1 MKNNS
6 KSISHLT
13 AWMLLA
19 AGLLAA
25 TTVAEAQPVPAQP
38 SIVYGGLVGH
48 RVCGNFS
55 EPGTTFTF
63 GCDPLPT
70 KIATGWQLTPLFKTD
85 GAGKPAANTGVIIR
99 VTTPSFTNLY
109 VEYEDQAGTKLPLA
123 QIVSGPGT
131 PQPRDLGPN
140 GQVGVASDDNGTV
153 KTWSL
158 QFIVNTCTDWDR
170 VNIYNVGANGLR
182 NPNPVPVYLLRD
194 RNEMCSGGVGGG
206 VILRTQPVTMTPSA
220 MNMTACRC
228 TQTGQFTGIAQH
240 SVSGGTTGTFTNSL
254 GTFVLS
260 AQPSGTAAT
269 VSVGFQKSATQIVP
283 VFSATAIGWGLS
295 PGNQF
300 FTVVSPLVGTN
311 AGAPVQVF
319 KVSNTRFTSVVST
332 TAWPD
337 GFWGYSPDG
346 GQFVVGRGR
355 NVQSGNSVAL
365 EFGFQDYNLIGQHPS
380 TPAVNVTELGAQGP
394 SLAFA
399 PCGNMLMYFRW
410 TQLNPLQGQS
420 SLYTVTGTTGGA
432 PIIADATG
440 TTPPVAS
447 IATGS
452 SALDFIV
459 ALQGARLRGTVKASS
474 NQCSAP

>member
-1 MKNNS
+1 M
-6 KSISHLT
+6 
-13 AWMLLA
+13 
-19 AGLLAA
+19 
-25 TTVAEAQPVPAQP
+25 
-38 SIVYGGLVGH
+38 
-48 RVCGNFS
+48 CGNFP

-70 KIATGWQLTPLFKTD
+70 KITTGWQLTPLFKTD
-85 GAGKPAANTGVIIR
+85 GAGKPAANRGVIIR
-99 VTTPSFTNLY
+99 VTTPSITNLY
-109 VEYEDQAGTKLPLA
+109 VEYESQGGNKLPLA

-131 PQPRDLGPN
+131 PEPRDVGPN
-140 GQVGVASDDNGTV
+140 GQVGVASDDNGTL

-158 QFIVNTCTDWDR
+158 QFIVNACTDWAR
-170 VNIYNVGANGLR
+170 VNIYNVGASGLR
-182 NPNPVPVYLLRD
+182 NPNPLAVYLVRD
-194 RNEMCSGGVGGG
+194 RNEVCSGGVGGG
-206 VILRTQPVTMTPSA
+206 PPPVVMTTTPMTMTPTVMS
-220 MNMTACRC
+220 MTPCRC
-228 TQTGQFTGIAQH
+228 ALTGQFAGIAQH
-240 SVSGGTTGTFTNSL
+240 SISGGTTGTFTNSL
-254 GTFVLS
+254 GTFSLS

-269 VSVGFQKSATQIVP
+269 VTVSFQKSATQTVP

-300 FTVVSPLVGTN
+300 FTVVSPLVGAN

-380 TPAVNVTELGAQGP
+380 TPVVNVTELGVQGP
-394 SLAFA
+394 SLAFP

-420 SLYTVTGTTGGA
+420 SLYTVTGTIGA
-432 PIIADATG
+432 APVIADATG
-440 TTPPVAS
+440 TTPPIAS

-452 SALDFIV
+452 SALDFSV
-459 ALQGARLRGTVKASS
+459 SLQGARLRGTAKASS